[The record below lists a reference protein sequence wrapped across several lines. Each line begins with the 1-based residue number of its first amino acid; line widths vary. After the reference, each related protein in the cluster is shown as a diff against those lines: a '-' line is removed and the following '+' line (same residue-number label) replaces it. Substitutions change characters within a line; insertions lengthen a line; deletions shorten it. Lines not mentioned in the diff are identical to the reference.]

1 MANGSRAIGHV
12 IRVRTRK
19 GARERVCCMRS
30 ASTLHERTGWQEA
43 QEWRL
48 VTRPRR
54 MMRSFGADETKLV
67 DRCPPA
73 LDCPEA
79 AVAHGEAA
87 GEHGGSERGSARG
100 THCLTGSIGTRVN
113 VFFW

>member
-1 MANGSRAIGHV
+1 
-12 IRVRTRK
+12 
-19 GARERVCCMRS
+19 MRS

-54 MMRSFGADETKLV
+54 MMRSFGADETKLA
-67 DRCPPA
+67 DRFPPA
-73 LDCPEA
+73 LDCLEGAEA
-79 AVAHGEAA
+79 HAEAA

-100 THCLTGSIGTRVN
+100 THCQTVSIGTRVN
-113 VFFW
+113 LALG